1 MRNFLTRRAE
11 YWARRSGLVLSSVG
25 YYETLASI
33 GGDGTA
39 LTAAARASLL
49 QGAGGKQGLYTL
61 TANKLRVND
70 VLHLHASGRISCVV
84 TTPGTARFDLSAG
97 VGGTA
102 FFDTLAMPL
111 NIVAKTNVSWYL
123 NVFGTVRAIGNAGN
137 IFWQGVWLSEASIN
151 TAVPATGPGPGGQSV
166 PYNTAP
172 AVGANWDMTVANI
185 LDFNFTQTVTTGSA
199 QLHQYTLALMTST
212 GF

>member
-1 MRNFLTRRAE
+1 MSL
-11 YWARRSGLVLSSVG
+11 G

-33 GGDGTA
+33 NADGTA

-61 TANKLRVND
+61 APNKLRVND
-70 VLHLHASGRISCVV
+70 QLIIRAYGRISCVV
-84 TTPGTARFDLSAG
+84 TTPGTARFDLSFG

-102 FFDTLAMPL
+102 CFDTLAMPL
-111 NIVAKTNVSWYL
+111 NIVAKTNVSWGL
-123 NVFGTVRAIGNAGN
+123 EVLGTVRSIGNAGT
-137 IFWQGVWLSEASIN
+137 IFWEGTWLSEASIN
-151 TAVPATGPGPGGQSV
+151 TAVPSTGPGPGGQSV

-172 AVGANWDMTVANI
+172 VVGSAVDMTVANI
-185 LDFNFTQTVTTGSA
+185 LDFNFTQTVATGSCT
-199 QLHQYTLALMTST
+199 LHQYHLALLTST